1 MYSRVF
7 LELKKFW
14 NWRPIIYDIAKYLLI
29 SFKEIFVNA
38 LNLFIVFFVRIAVKI
53 KINKRR
59 LKKNWKK
66 TECRLQIF
74 LIFSF
79 IDVFSSKIASSI
91 RSRNLRLPETWI
103 FSFKFDKCKY
113 CLSILIVQESL
124 YNKNFIM
131 YKISRQFASVLIA
144 FNYFKYTLNLPCSF
158 NNSVKTSRIKTKVH
172 FCFRFPISNNPVT

>member
-14 NWRPIIYDIAKYLLI
+14 NWRPIIFDIAKYLFI

-59 LKKNWKK
+59 LKKK

-113 CLSILIVQESL
+113 CLSISIVQESL
-124 YNKNFIM
+124 YNRLFIGKIFIM
-131 YKISRQFASVLIA
+131 YQISRQFASVLIS
-144 FNYFKYTLNLPCSF
+144 FNYF
-158 NNSVKTSRIKTKVH
+158 
-172 FCFRFPISNNPVT
+172 